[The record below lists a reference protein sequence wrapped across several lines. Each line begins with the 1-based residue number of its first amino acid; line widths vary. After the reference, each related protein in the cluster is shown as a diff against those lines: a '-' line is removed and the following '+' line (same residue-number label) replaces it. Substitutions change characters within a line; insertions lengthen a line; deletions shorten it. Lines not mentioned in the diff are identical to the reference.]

1 MAQTELSAP
10 TDPICILLG
19 RLNNTHDDFW
29 RLIRMVC
36 CKPLE
41 AAFLVLNRNLHGDAI
56 LAGRLDGAFPAID
69 ARDWTVD
76 LTTSDQTRLHATY
89 RQRASLCFIRDG
101 CDNLEY
107 R

>member
-1 MAQTELSAP
+1 
-10 TDPICILLG
+10 
-19 RLNNTHDDFW
+19 
-29 RLIRMVC
+29 MVQRE
-36 CKPLE
+36 PLE
-41 AAFLVLNRNLHGDAI
+41 TRFLVLDRNFHGDAK
-56 LAGRLDGAFPAID
+56 LASRLNSSFPAID
-69 ARDWTVD
+69 ARDRTVD

>member
-1 MAQTELSAP
+1 
-10 TDPICILLG
+10 
-19 RLNNTHDDFW
+19 
-29 RLIRMVC
+29 MVRRE
-36 CKPLE
+36 PFE
-41 AAFLVLNRNLHGDAI
+41 AEFLVRNRNFHGDTK
-56 LAGRLDGAFPAID
+56 LAGCLDGAFPAID